1 MSFFSHA
8 APPVQRATRHCS
20 RETFIIIQ
28 ENLAFEQV
36 LQRIVIKL
44 LLSVTIR
51 KSRRKMREKGAT
63 NGFVAP
69 FTVQYGEQ
77 GTNIC
82 SRFRLEKITKVTNF
96 HVACYKWRMPGAR
109 QPTILP
115 ALVNGYAL

>member
-1 MSFFSHA
+1 M
-8 APPVQRATRHCS
+8 QRRQCS
-20 RETFIIIQ
+20 AQRVIARETFIIIQ

-77 GTNIC
+77 STNIC

-115 ALVNGYAL
+115 ALVNGYAP